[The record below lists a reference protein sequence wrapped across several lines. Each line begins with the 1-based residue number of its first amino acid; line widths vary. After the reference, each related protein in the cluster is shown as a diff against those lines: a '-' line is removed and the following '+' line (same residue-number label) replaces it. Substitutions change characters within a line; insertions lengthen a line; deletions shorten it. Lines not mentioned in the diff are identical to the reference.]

1 MMEDQSNKIAQL
13 EQTIEQLKKEN
24 QRLEE
29 KLNAALDGTGLCL
42 WEQHVP
48 TGKLTIFNM
57 EWGKML
63 GFQPHELEANVETWK
78 SKLHPDDYEL
88 AVGAFESHLNGETEA
103 YQVVHRMIHKD
114 GSHSWVSDRGRIVE
128 YTPEGEPL
136 RIMGT
141 HIDIT
146 NEKRYEL
153 ELAKLATQ
161 DPLTG
166 LMNRQAL
173 KSAFDERPTLSPQ
186 DSSALIFI
194 DVDDFKKVN
203 DHLGH
208 KAGDQVLV
216 YIADWLRKLAPK
228 NAKIAR
234 MGGDEFVIFCP
245 HYHADSVQQFADN
258 LLSQAYQAIRL
269 ENGEAN
275 IGFSIGVCQF
285 SGTYQDFEML
295 YEHADQ
301 AMYQVKRNG
310 KNGVSI
316 VSI

>member
-1 MMEDQSNKIAQL
+1 MMEDQPNKIAQL

-128 YTPEGEPL
+128 YTPDGEPL

-153 ELAKLATQ
+153 ELAKLTN
-161 DPLTG
+161 LF
-166 LMNRQAL
+166 AL
-173 KSAFDERPTLSPQ
+173 KTAKLTLALVLVSVSSAAPIKISKCSMSTPTKRCIKSNAMVKTASQLFLFNSINSVLSDRESSYSPQ
-186 DSSALIFI
+186 RFTALPTASC
-194 DVDDFKKVN
+194 DF
-203 DHLGH
+203 
-208 KAGDQVLV
+208 
-216 YIADWLRKLAPK
+216 
-228 NAKIAR
+228 
-234 MGGDEFVIFCP
+234 C
-245 HYHADSVQQFADN
+245 
-258 LLSQAYQAIRL
+258 AI
-269 ENGEAN
+269 
-275 IGFSIGVCQF
+275 
-285 SGTYQDFEML
+285 SG
-295 YEHADQ
+295 
-301 AMYQVKRNG
+301 
-310 KNGVSI
+310 
-316 VSI
+316 

>member
-1 MMEDQSNKIAQL
+1 MEDQSNKIAQL
-13 EQTIEQLKKEN
+13 EQTIEQLTKDN

-78 SKLHPDDYEL
+78 SKLHPEDYDL
-88 AVGAFESHLNGETEA
+88 AVGAFESHLHGETDA

-128 YTPEGEPL
+128 YTPDGQPL

-173 KSAFDERPTLSPQ
+173 KSEFDQHAAHPLDHP
-186 DSSALIFI
+186 SALVFI

-203 DHLGH
+203 DQLGH

-216 YIADWLRKLAPK
+216 HIADWMRKLAPEY
-228 NAKIAR
+228 AKVAR
-234 MGGDEFVIFCP
+234 MGGDEFVIFYP
-245 HYHADSVQQFADN
+245 HYNAHSVQQFVDR
-258 LLSQAYQAIRL
+258 LLSHAHQPIRL
-269 ENGEAN
+269 ENGEAQ

-285 SGTYQDFEML
+285 SDAYQDFEVL
-295 YEHADQ
+295 YEYADQ
-301 AMYQVKRNG
+301 AMYKVKRNG
-310 KNGVSI
+310 KNGVSFI
-316 VSI
+316 SI